1 MEEEAI
7 VYIADS
13 KSAVSKLILLV
24 DDDEDEHEIFLSALK
39 HINKTIEFISAY
51 SCEKALQLLKDLE
64 PDYIFIDVNMPK
76 TNGMTCLQEIKKI
89 SRITHVPVYMYSTG
103 VNANDSQRALQ
114 MGAVDYIIKPNSITA
129 LSALLKK
136 III

>member
-1 MEEEAI
+1 MQEEGI

-13 KSAVSKLILLV
+13 KSAVSKFILLV

-39 HINKTIEFISAY
+39 NINKNIDFISAY
-51 SCEKALQLLKDLE
+51 SCEKALHLLKDLD
-64 PDYIFIDVNMPK
+64 PNYIFIDVNMPK
-76 TNGMTCLQEIKKI
+76 TDGMICLQEIKKI
-89 SRITHVPVYMYSTG
+89 RRIAHVPVYMYSTG

-114 MGAVDYIIKPNSITA
+114 IGAVDYIIKPNSITA
-129 LSALLKK
+129 LAALLKR

>member
-1 MEEEAI
+1 MAEN
-7 VYIADS
+7 
-13 KSAVSKLILLV
+13 KSAASKLILLV

-39 HINKTIEFISAY
+39 SINKTIEFTSAY
-51 SCEKALQLLKDLE
+51 SCEKALHVLKELD

-76 TNGMTCLQEIKKI
+76 TDGMVCLQEVKKI
-89 SRITHVPVYMYSTG
+89 SRIAGVPVYMYSTG

-129 LSALLKK
+129 LSALLKR
-136 III
+136 IIV